1 MLQPARDMLILGTS
15 PNVGAPLYERVGPR
29 RALATWRR
37 APIAGGVRFDAL
49 TDDLALLLDM
59 HSGIRSAVILYGET
73 HPDRCFADPA
83 GSEKLN
89 VDSIRRAIDILR
101 ARGVFIVF
109 LSSQFVFDGEVGNY
123 VETDPAN
130 PILLYGA
137 QKIRVE
143 RHLQESCERYAI
155 LRLSKSYAETPG
167 DGTMLCAWADE
178 IMGGVRR
185 IRCAT
190 DQIFSP
196 ILVSDI
202 VAAILAVIEGEC
214 RGLYHLCAPGAY
226 RRIEMLEILIAALSR
241 HFPVAVDI
249 EPCSIRDF
257 DLPEPRPLDVSMQP
271 AKLLAAIGLRF
282 DSIEEA
288 CRRIAGRIAAA
299 RV

>member
-1 MLQPARDMLILGTS
+1 MQPARDMLILGAS
-15 PNVGAPLYERVGPR
+15 PNVGAPLYERVGPS

-37 APIAGGVRFDAL
+37 APVEGGVRFDAL
-49 TDDLALLLDM
+49 TDDLALLLDA
-59 HSGIRSAVILYGET
+59 HPGIRSAVILYGET

-83 GSEKLN
+83 GSESLN

-109 LSSQFVFDGEVGNY
+109 LSSQFVFDGEAGNY

-130 PILLYGA
+130 PVLLYGA

-143 RHLQESCERYAI
+143 RHLEESCERYAI
-155 LRLSKSYAETPG
+155 LRLSKSYADAPG
-167 DGTMLCAWADE
+167 DGTMFCAWADE
-178 IMGGVRR
+178 ILGGARR
-185 IRCAT
+185 IRCAA

-196 ILVSDI
+196 ILGRDI
-202 VAAILAVIEGEC
+202 VDAILAVIEGEC

-226 RRIEMLEILIAALSR
+226 RRIEMLEILIAELSR

-257 DLPEPRPLDVSMQP
+257 ALPEPRPLDVSMQP
-271 AKLLAAIGLRF
+271 ARLIAATGLHF
-282 DSIEEA
+282 VSIEEA
-288 CRRIAGRIAAA
+288 CRGIAGRYAAA
-299 RV
+299 RA

>member
-1 MLQPARDMLILGTS
+1 MRRSPDMLILGTS
-15 PNVGAPLYERVGPR
+15 PNVGAPLYQRVGPA

-37 APIAGGVRFDAL
+37 TPVVGGLCFDAL
-49 TDDLALLLDM
+49 ADDLALLLDA
-59 HSGIRSAVILYGET
+59 HPGIRSAVILYGET
-73 HPDRCFADPA
+73 HPDRCSADPA

-109 LSSQFVFDGEVGNY
+109 LSSQFVFDGEAGNY
-123 VETDPAN
+123 AETDPAN
-130 PILLYGA
+130 PILLYGT
-137 QKIRVE
+137 QKQRVE
-143 RHLQESCERYAI
+143 RHLAESCERSAI
-155 LRLSKSYAETPG
+155 LRLSKSYADLPG
-167 DGTMLCAWADE
+167 DGTMFCAWADE
-178 IMGGVRR
+178 ILGGACRM
-185 IRCAT
+185 RCAA

-196 ILVSDI
+196 ILASDI
-202 VAAILAVIEGEC
+202 VDAILAVIEGER

-226 RRIEMLEILIAALSR
+226 RRIEMLEILIAALGR

-271 AKLLAAIGLRF
+271 DKLIAATGLRF
-282 DSIEEA
+282 QSIEVA
-288 CRRIAGRIAAA
+288 CHRIASRYAAA